1 MASQPIQTHTMVR
14 LIQYSHLNPNLVS
27 FVSKEIEEG
36 KVFRVTSDMFEE
48 GEASKTHQGGP
59 REDAI
64 AIEIEPTPLPSNKRD
79 GANGKNERGSET
91 TP

>member
-1 MASQPIQTHTMVR
+1 MASQPTQTHTMGH
-14 LIQYSHLNPNLVS
+14 LIQYSHLNPNLIS
-27 FVSKEIEEG
+27 FVSKKIEEE
-36 KVFRVTSDMFEE
+36 KVFRMISGMFEE

-64 AIEIEPTPLPSNKRD
+64 AIVTEPTPPPSNKRD